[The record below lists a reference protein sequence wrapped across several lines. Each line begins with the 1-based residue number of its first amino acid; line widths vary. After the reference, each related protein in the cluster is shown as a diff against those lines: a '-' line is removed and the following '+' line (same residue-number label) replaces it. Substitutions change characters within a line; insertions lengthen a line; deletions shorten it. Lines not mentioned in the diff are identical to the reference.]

1 MLQIRLQEASRRQSS
16 FMISQD
22 GTDTPER
29 LSEYFGAMH
38 IDHLD
43 EHDTPNPKLTK
54 LFDECFR
61 KKIFKK
67 PQSPIRV
74 MPEISKQE
82 KKPIFIP
89 NPMPSPA

>member
-22 GTDTPER
+22 GTAPER

-38 IDHLD
+38 IDNLD

-61 KKIFKK
+61 KKI
-67 PQSPIRV
+67 
-74 MPEISKQE
+74 
-82 KKPIFIP
+82 
-89 NPMPSPA
+89 